1 MDAIDILRPNIAR
14 LGVTQIRKAASLAE
28 TYYVA
33 VAPYHRGG
41 PIGTAAALH
50 AAASIPNFFI
60 QEVPFP
66 NDDNDARMRR
76 EIAGPAIEAVKDG
89 FLDLPSG
96 HGLGVTLDTDAIAKY
111 RIAV

>member
-1 MDAIDILRPNIAR
+1 MDVD
-14 LGVTQIRKAASLAE
+14 
-28 TYYVA
+28 
-33 VAPYHRGG
+33 
-41 PIGTAAALH
+41 
-50 AAASIPNFFI
+50 NFLI